1 METCEQQEK
10 VASRAKVLLGIALQ
24 IQNWFWRYAK
34 WNRLWVGWTE
44 IPILWAG
51 QKERSQ
57 GCIGKLLCLGPK
69 KTRNLL
75 GQKTCSLSSP
85 KKNHSTSWAKKIM
98 QPLGPK
104 KSCIPTSWDK
114 KNTQPLR
121 QTKTLQTLRP
131 KQNLKTSC
139 AQNKSRNLSG
149 PK

>member
-24 IQNWFWRYAK
+24 IQNWFWRYAE

-75 GQKTCSLSSP
+75 GQNIMQPLKP
-85 KKNHSTSWAKKIM
+85 KKKSLNLLGQKNHATSRAKKIM
-98 QPLGPK
+98 HSNILG
-104 KSCIPTSWDK
+104 
-114 KNTQPLR
+114 
-121 QTKTLQTLRP
+121 
-131 KQNLKTSC
+131 
-139 AQNKSRNLSG
+139 
-149 PK
+149 